1 MNQVSLLIG
10 SQSCDF
16 RYESATKLNEGEEIA
31 TMERVADNDGLRQSR
46 QVSRASLVVQR
57 VKSLQC
63 RRLGFD
69 PWVRK
74 IPWRRKQQP
83 TPVFLPGKSHG
94 WCNLVGYSPWGH
106 KEADMTERLH
116 FHFLKEA

>member
-16 RYESATKLNEGEEIA
+16 RYESATLNSPKLNEGGEIA

-57 VKSLQC
+57 VKSLKC
-63 RRLGFD
+63 GRLGCD
-69 PWVRK
+69 PSVRK
-74 IPWRRKQQP
+74 IPWRRKRQP

-94 WCNLVGYSPWGH
+94 WR
-106 KEADMTERLH
+106 D
-116 FHFLKEA
+116 F